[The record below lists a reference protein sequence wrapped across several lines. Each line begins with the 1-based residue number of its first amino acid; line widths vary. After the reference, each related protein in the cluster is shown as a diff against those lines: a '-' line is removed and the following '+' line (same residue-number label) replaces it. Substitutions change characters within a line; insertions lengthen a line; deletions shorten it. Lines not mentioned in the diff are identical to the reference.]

1 MQNIT
6 IRQGKESDME
16 QVFGLIKE
24 LAEFEKAE
32 FEVENTVEQLIKD
45 GFGENPLYG
54 LLVADNNGKI
64 VGISLYYF
72 RYSTW
77 KGKRLYLEDIIVNE
91 AYRGKGIGSQLFN
104 ETMRKSL
111 ELNCNGMTW
120 SVLDW
125 NTPAIEFY
133 KKQGAILHNEW
144 VLTNLTK
151 EQIEINLKSV
161 K

>member
-91 AYRGKGIGSQLFN
+91 AYRGKGIGSELFN

-133 KKQGAILHNEW
+133 KKQGAVLHNEW

-151 EQIEINLKSV
+151 EQIQINLKNV